1 MTVLPGSLDYLYY
14 NGILDHIPYEAYE
27 TGVGFNSGYN
37 QSQMGAGQYIN
48 GSQYMNSAMQGNMYS
63 TYNSSSD
70 SFVRKNNTD
79 YKQGENYSF
88 AKKAFGYNDGVGKD
102 ADYELKAFGQEG
114 KSFRE
119 SLVESAKSTVSG
131 FSNAPT
137 FVKGL
142 IAGGV
147 MVGTLFCLL
156 KGKKKPPVA
165 NTNNTSF
172 WSKLNPK
179 NWFKKK
185 V

>member
-27 TGVGFNSGYN
+27 
-37 QSQMGAGQYIN
+37 GAPIN
-48 GSQYMNSAMQGNMYS
+48 GSQYLNQAQQGLMYDTYTSPDTFVKRNNSN
-63 TYNSSSD
+63 
-70 SFVRKNNTD
+70 
-79 YKQGENYSF
+79 YKQGEEYSF
-88 AKKAFGYNDGVGKD
+88 AKSAFGYNDGVGKD
-102 ADYELKAFGQEG
+102 ANFEINAVGQEG

-119 SLVESAKSTVSG
+119 SILDSAKSTASG
-131 FSNAPT
+131 FNNVPT

-147 MVGTLFCLL
+147 MIGTLFYLIR
-156 KGKKKPPVA
+156 GKKKPLVD
-165 NTNNTSF
+165 
-172 WSKLNPK
+172 WSKLNPI